1 LLRGPFNY
9 IISKDFLLSKA
20 MILRDFKEILRNN
33 SERQVLFTLP
43 DGSSIAAHAHITE
56 VGLVT
61 KSFIDCGGTTREE
74 RKCQLQSWV
83 ANDYDHRLLAGK
95 LLSIIEK
102 AATILKDDE
111 LPVEVE
117 HDVGF
122 AAQFAIGEVVTSGD
136 TLIIRSLARHT
147 ECLAP
152 DKCCPPQLGGELVK
166 FGKRG

>member
-1 LLRGPFNY
+1 MN
-9 IISKDFLLSKA
+9 I
-20 MILRDFKEILRNN
+20 RDFKEILRNN
-33 SERQVLFTLP
+33 SERQILFVLP
-43 DGSSIAAHAHITE
+43 DGSRIPAHAHITE

-61 KSFIDCGGTTREE
+61 KSFIDCGGTAREE

-83 ANDYDHRLLAGK
+83 ANDYDHRLSAGK

-102 AATILKDDE
+102 AANLLKDEE

-122 AAQFAIGEVVTSGD
+122 AAQFAIGDVITSGD
-136 TLIIRSLARHT
+136 SLIISSLPRHT

-152 DKCCPPQLGGELVK
+152 DKCCPPQLRGELVR